1 MKTKVARW
9 GNSLALRI
17 PSRLA
22 SSHHLSEGSDIEI
35 IEDAGELIL
44 RPVQSKNHRLEDL
57 LSAITENN
65 LHAEFDAGQI
75 EGKESW

>member
-22 SSHHLSEGSDIEI
+22 MSHQLSEGSDIEI
-35 IEDAGELIL
+35 IEDEGDLKL
-44 RPVQSKNHRLEDL
+44 RPIRSKDLKLEDL
-57 LSAITENN
+57 LAAITEGNF
-65 LHAEFDAGQI
+65 HGEFETGTV

>member
-22 SSHHLSEGSDIEI
+22 SSQRLTEGAEVEI
-35 IEDAGELIL
+35 VEEKGGL
-44 RPVQSKNHRLEDL
+44 RLRAVQPARPKLEDL
-57 LSAITENN
+57 LSRITSEN
-65 LHAEFDAGQI
+65 LHEAIEFDSPR
-75 EGKESW
+75 GKESW

>member
-22 SSHHLSEGSDIEI
+22 SSHHLSEGSDVEI
-35 IEDAGELIL
+35 VEDAGELKL
-44 RPVQSKNHRLEDL
+44 RPIKPNRLILEDL
-57 LSAITENN
+57 LSGITEEN
-65 LHAEFDAGQI
+65 LHAEFSTGHA